1 MLNDVL
7 RGAGVAELRSAGAG
21 AGTGVPVPG
30 NANTRGTGLSYLVLS
45 MKELEK
51 CCRSSA

>member
-21 AGTGVPVPG
+21 TGVPVPG
-30 NANTRGTGLSYLVLS
+30 NANTQYQQGHD
-45 MKELEK
+45 EF
-51 CCRSSA
+51 

>member
-7 RGAGVAELRSAGAG
+7 RGAGVAELRSAG

>member
-21 AGTGVPVPG
+21 TGVPVPG
-30 NANTRGTGLSYLVLS
+30 NANTHQLSIRVSTLINV
-45 MKELEK
+45 EI
-51 CCRSSA
+51 

>member
-21 AGTGVPVPG
+21 TGVPVPG
-30 NANTRGTGLSYLVLS
+30 NANTPSDQWHFP
-45 MKELEK
+45 MQEK
-51 CCRSSA
+51 ILAWKTEQLY